1 MIEDEELE
9 AKIREFEM
17 QLRMEESK
25 YIEAID
31 SCKNYDTL
39 KAIKID
45 IRNIKE
51 ELRVLYN
58 AHK

>member
-1 MIEDEELE
+1 MFEDEELE
-9 AKIREFEM
+9 AKIREYDA

-25 YIEAID
+25 YIQAID

-39 KAIKID
+39 KAIKNN

-51 ELRVLYN
+51 ELRVLN
-58 AHK
+58 NTHK